1 MARKFWGL
9 LRKTFCCQLTD
20 SLSEADFQN
29 FSDLECDPPEVR
41 SYWTAKGTTAGSP
54 KGPCVSELEELY
66 FQDRLCGLQHKSND
80 ASKYNQEQTIWVCDL
95 EDTVDFE
102 EQPRWPR
109 MYRQTSREL
118 EKQKSLEDLM
128 KEKQILEKHLHCM
141 SHLQQE
147 VALLQDQLQRT
158 KFPSPPYIC
167 PLATSPSRPGFC
179 SPAPVRLNFSQ
190 RKCSETV
197 PELKSTRKALPGG
210 MCSHSQERE
219 EGESPPVKGTV
230 KEVLDTLTKLTSK
243 ASTTGA
249 AAREGSTVNLIEEQ
263 PDGENL
269 SADGLSSSSSND
281 SSLSLTPALSKCQ
294 MRKISSHSDLA
305 DAPASQDLGHGELDP
320 QRVEESSQDGSEED
334 QQDIG
339 WEKASLTSAELPASQ
354 AGRASVIGEE
364 GGGGTPTLSSEE
376 AGSGEQCQEAGLTS
390 TLSCLAPRS
399 ESKHE
404 ESSDL
409 TDSSKPEGHAGFEHF
424 SPTAEGAFC

>member
-197 PELKSTRKALPGG
+197 PELKSTRKALPG
-210 MCSHSQERE
+210 
-219 EGESPPVKGTV
+219 
-230 KEVLDTLTKLTSK
+230 
-243 ASTTGA
+243 
-249 AAREGSTVNLIEEQ
+249 
-263 PDGENL
+263 
-269 SADGLSSSSSND
+269 DGLSSSSSND

>member
-219 EGESPPVKGTV
+219 E
-230 KEVLDTLTKLTSK
+230 
-243 ASTTGA
+243 
-249 AAREGSTVNLIEEQ
+249 
-263 PDGENL
+263 
-269 SADGLSSSSSND
+269 DGLSSSSSND